1 MIHLF
6 DPALSLGA
14 RRDGQPPEERDG
26 RLILRGEWEWLL
38 RGPAASL
45 DPIAAALGRLA
56 ERLAPEL
63 LLLDFG
69 NAVGHF
75 RLPGLPPLE
84 IVSGKWDERHFA
96 RMLDELTAI
105 AAGLPFAASETAGL
119 PYDRSVA
126 DQPDVLYHLFVYLRH
141 ILSDAPPPERRL
153 LPALRLILR
162 EPHQRFAQTRR
173 VVPTELARGL
183 DPAGFVALASG
194 AGGFVRAGSGPAS
207 HLPLARALR
216 GHLPERVDE
225 PHAAITRDTP
235 ENRFVKAFLDQAT
248 GIVARMRRALQG
260 ERTAPFRDGLLR
272 DCDRLDAALRP
283 VAEHPLWTE
292 VGRMTHLPAASLVL
306 QRRRGYREV
315 YGHFGRLRLAT
326 RLPLTDAALRDLL
339 AAKDIAHLYELW
351 CFYTLVATITAILGA
366 PVAAAR
372 PRADDFQVGVSWDLA
387 VTWAGGAQ
395 LLYNPRFSRSRPAA
409 RRSYSVPL
417 RPDIALVIP
426 SGPHAGLHLF
436 DAKFRLDRL
445 AATFADAEDAA
456 EDESERAEERRGT
469 FKRADLYKMH
479 TYRDAIR
486 GTRSVWI
493 LYPGTEFRHF
503 TADPHPATA
512 PTIPILGDAIIDGVG
527 AIPLAPDEAQHVTL
541 DTVLEA
547 LFCPPRLL
555 SAIPLYALTGAKAAH
570 DFLT

>member
-1 MIHLF
+1 MMTV
-6 DPALSLGA
+6 DPSDSALSLGA

-38 RGPAASL
+38 RGPTAAL

-63 LLLDFG
+63 LLLGFG

-84 IVSGKWDERHFA
+84 VVSGKWDERHFA

-105 AAGLPFAASETAGL
+105 AAGLPFAARETAGL

-126 DQPDVLYHLFVYLRH
+126 DQPDVLYHLFVYLRYV
-141 ILSDAPPPERRL
+141 LSDAPPPEGRL

-162 EPHQRFAQTRR
+162 EPHRRFAQTRR
-173 VVPTELARGL
+173 VVPAALARDL
-183 DPAGFVALASG
+183 DPAGFVALMSG
-194 AGGFVRAGSGPAS
+194 AGGFVSAGSGAAS
-207 HLPLARALR
+207 RLPLARALR

-225 PHAAITRDTP
+225 SHAAITRDTP

-248 GIVARMRRALQG
+248 GIVARMRRALAA
-260 ERTAPFRDGLLR
+260 ERGAFRDDLLG
-272 DCDRLDAALRP
+272 DCARLDTALRP
-283 VAEHPLWTE
+283 IADHALWAE
-292 VGRMTHLPAASLVL
+292 VGRMVHLPAASPVL

-326 RLPLTDAALRDLL
+326 RLPLTDTALRDLL

-351 CFYTLVATITAILGA
+351 CFYTLVATITGILGA
-366 PVAAAR
+366 PVAAER
-372 PRADDFQVGVSWDLA
+372 PRADDFQVGISWDLA
-387 VTWAGGAQ
+387 VTWAGGAR
-395 LLYNPRFSRSRPAA
+395 LLYNPRFSRSRPTA

-417 RPDIALVIP
+417 RPDIALVVP
-426 SGPHAGLHLF
+426 NGPNAGLHLF

-445 AATFADAEDAA
+445 ATTFADTEDAA

-479 TYRDAIR
+479 TYRDAIH
-486 GTRSVWI
+486 GARSVWI

-503 TADPHPATA
+503 TADPQAIVTQ
-512 PTIPILGDAIIDGVG
+512 TITMLGAAAIEGVG
-527 AIPLAPDEAQHVTL
+527 AIPLAPDEANPS
-541 DTVLEA
+541 A
-547 LFCPPRLL
+547 LLGVVRMLFDG
-555 SAIPLYALTGAKAAH
+555 ALM
-570 DFLT
+570 

>member
-1 MIHLF
+1 MGIMTVDPLA
-6 DPALSLGA
+6 PALSLGA
-14 RRDGQPPEERDG
+14 RRDGQPPEARGG

-38 RGPAASL
+38 RGPATAL

-84 IVSGKWDERHFA
+84 VVSGKWDERHFA
-96 RMLDELTAI
+96 QMLDELTAI
-105 AAGLPFAASETAGL
+105 AAGLPFAARETAGL

-126 DQPDVLYHLFVYLRH
+126 DQPDVLYHLFVYVRH
-141 ILSDAPPPERRL
+141 VLSDAPPPDGRL

-173 VVPTELARGL
+173 VVPAELARGL

-194 AGGFVRAGSGPAS
+194 AGGFVRAGSGAAA
-207 HLPLARALR
+207 HLPLARMLR
-216 GHLPERVDE
+216 GHLPARVDE

-235 ENRFVKAFLDQAT
+235 ENRFIKAFLDQAT
-248 GIVARMRRALQG
+248 GIVARMRRTVSA
-260 ERTAPFRDGLLR
+260 ERPSPFRDGLLH
-272 DCDRLDAALRP
+272 DCDRLEAALRP
-283 VAEHPLWTE
+283 VAEHPLWDE
-292 VGRMTHLPAASLVL
+292 VGRMVHLPAGSPVL
-306 QRRRGYREV
+306 QRRRGYRAV

-351 CFYTLVATITAILGA
+351 CFYTLVATITSILGA
-366 PVAAAR
+366 PVAAER
-372 PRADDFQVGVSWDLA
+372 PRADDFQVGVAWDLA
-387 VTWAGGAQ
+387 VTWAGGAR
-395 LLYNPRFSRSRPAA
+395 LLYNPRFSRSRPAE

-417 RPDIALVIP
+417 RPDMALVVT
-426 SGPHAGLHLF
+426 SGPNAGLHLF

-445 AATFADAEDAA
+445 AATFTDAEQDDD
-456 EDESERAEERRGT
+456 DETTRMEERRGT

-479 TYRDAIR
+479 TYRDAIHD
-486 GTRSVWI
+486 TRSVWI
-493 LYPGTEFRHF
+493 LYPGTESHYFP
-503 TADPHPATA
+503 DEQLATGGEQVA
-512 PTIPILGDAIIDGVG
+512 RPLSGVG
-527 AIPLAPDEAQHVTL
+527 ALPLAPDETGDGALARILGTL
-541 DTVLEA
+541 LGHG
-547 LFCPPRLL
+547 
-555 SAIPLYALTGAKAAH
+555 IM
-570 DFLT
+570 